1 MREPLAEYVRV
12 HYGDDP
18 VLIACGLPASNKTE
32 TMEVVSRIKGYTILR
47 TDVIRRE
54 ILKNEDIFDE
64 KVASSMDKRRLVY
77 DEMFRRAGE
86 IVRSGVGVILDATF
100 VTQALRIRAAQA
112 AADNQKLL
120 MIQQTHC
127 SQEYSLNKISKRTRE
142 NYESNALTDQA
153 YFNNKS
159 KFEPVDL
166 DDLKARFPSLGIVHL
181 IVDTNSDLERDW
193 HVIGRFDQS

>member
-1 MREPLAEYVRV
+1 M
-12 HYGDDP
+12 
-18 VLIACGLPASNKTE
+18 
-32 TMEVVSRIKGYTILR
+32 
-47 TDVIRRE
+47 
-54 ILKNEDIFDE
+54 
-64 KVASSMDKRRLVY
+64 
-77 DEMFRRAGE
+77 
-86 IVRSGVGVILDATF
+86 ILDATF

-181 IVDTNSDLERDW
+181 IVDTNSDLEQDW
-193 HVIGRFDQS
+193 HVIERFDRS

>member
-1 MREPLAEYVRV
+1 MREPLAEYVRG

-18 VLIACGLPASNKTE
+18 VLIACGLPGSNKTE

-54 ILKNEDIFDE
+54 ILKKEDIFDE
-64 KVASSMDKRRLVY
+64 KVASSMDQRRLVY

-86 IVRSGVGVILDATF
+86 MVSSGVGVILDATF
-100 VTQALRIRAAQA
+100 VTQALRIRAAQV

-120 MIQQTHC
+120 MVQQTHC
-127 SQEYSLNKISKRTRE
+127 SQKYSLNKISKRTKE

-153 YFNNKS
+153 YYNNKS

-166 DDLKARFPSLGIVHL
+166 DDLKARFPSLGIVHI
-181 IVDTNSDLERDW
+181 IVDTDSDLEQDW
-193 HVIGRFDQS
+193 HVIERFDRR